1 MALLKRIHTEATRL
15 GGITANLSASE
26 LDTIEDYGVQLW
38 NIASDLLLSFAPNVN
53 PLLLEACTTCT

>member
-26 LDTIEDYGVQLW
+26 LDTIEDYGKYTT
-38 NIASDLLLSFAPNVN
+38 IISTSAS
-53 PLLLEACTTCT
+53 T